1 MSATDRAEDVLR
13 AMRQR
18 RSGFASVRGSRRLV
32 FDGPRV
38 PVLDK
43 TGTLVGVSVTVRL
56 FEGATEIPIDPH
68 RVIINP
74 PTVPRA
80 NLTYVD
86 DPSGEV
92 DKHGVRVQRRVVG
105 LPSPEAALIEAV
117 WDSVE
122 ATPSPSGWRR

>member
-1 MSATDRAEDVLR
+1 
-13 AMRQR
+13 MRER
-18 RSGFASVRGSRRLV
+18 RRGFTSVRAGRRLV
-32 FDGPRV
+32 FDGPPV

-43 TGTLVGVSVTVRL
+43 AGVMVGVSVMVRL
-56 FEGATEIPIDPH
+56 FEGATEIPIDGH

-92 DKHGVRVQRRVVG
+92 DKHGLPVQRRVVG
-105 LPSPEAALIEAV
+105 APDPEAALIEAV

-122 ATPSPSGWRR
+122 ATPNAKGWRR